1 MSQRAPILAEHD
13 APREHRFPG
22 VRDGGS
28 LLVTAGAP
36 LVGTVVGAVFFDR
49 VVKPFF
55 PQELAAA

>member
-1 MSQRAPILAEHD
+1 MPQGNIAC
-13 APREHRFPG
+13 PG